1 MPLAGAQIVPAQ
13 RRGGNALVL
22 CGGGGHG
29 ALEVGFAQAL
39 EDLDVGYDRVLGTS
53 IGALNGAFLAGGM
66 SPADLASLWR
76 SARLWRLVRPNWRWF
91 VHPRTQPGPLSFSAL
106 RRFLH
111 HTLPVLRFED
121 LKIPLSIVTTDLMTG
136 KACYWEDEGEIIQ
149 PLLASM
155 SLPGIFPPITLN
167 GHQHIDGGI
176 ADNAALGR
184 AMDLGH
190 CRALMIE
197 CACAS
202 PCRRPPMGL
211 IGILGRSFEIALAR
225 KHRAEIGLHARG
237 IDVIRIEPRL
247 DDESGFLDLSASQS
261 LIEAARAQTLSELP
275 KLLAHRECAAGTEY
289 REGATTRPNVKEAA
303 EAR

>member
-1 MPLAGAQIVPAQ
+1 MSLADAQIVPAV
-13 RRGGNALVL
+13 RRGGDALVL

-39 EDLDVGYDRVLGTS
+39 EDLGVGYDRILGTS

-76 SARLWRLVRPNWRWF
+76 SARLWRLVRPNWRWLL
-91 VHPRTQPGPLSFSAL
+91 HPRAQPGLLSLSAL

-111 HTLPVLRFED
+111 HALPVRQFED
-121 LKIPLSIVTTDLMTG
+121 LKIPLVIVTTDLATG
-136 KACYWEDEGEIIQ
+136 KACYWEDEGDIIG

-155 SLPGIFPPITLN
+155 SLPGIFPPITLR
-167 GHQHIDGGI
+167 GHPHIDGGI
-176 ADNAALGR
+176 ADNAPLGR

-202 PCRRPPMGL
+202 PCRRAPMGL

-225 KHRAEIGLHARG
+225 KHRAEIGLHAGG
-237 IDVIRIEPRL
+237 IDVIRIVPRL
-247 DDESGFLDLSASQS
+247 DNETGFLDLSASQS
-261 LIEAARAQTLSELP
+261 LIEAAYAQSLSELP
-275 KLLAHRECAAGTEY
+275 KLLAHREGPAGTED
-289 REGATTRPNVKEAA
+289 REVAATDRAVKEAA
-303 EAR
+303 EAQ

>member
-1 MPLAGAQIVPAQ
+1 MPVADAQIGQAEPCS
-13 RRGGNALVL
+13 GDALVL

-39 EDLDVGYDRVLGTS
+39 EDLGVGYDRILGTS
-53 IGALNGAFLAGGM
+53 IGALNGAFLAAGM
-66 SPADLASLWR
+66 SPADLASSWCT
-76 SARLWRLVRPNWRWF
+76 ARLWRLVRPNWRWLL
-91 VHPRTQPGPLSFSAL
+91 HPRAQPGLLSLSAL

-111 HTLPVLRFED
+111 HALPVRQFED
-121 LKIPLSIVTTDLMTG
+121 LKIPLVIVTTDLATG
-136 KACYWEDEGEIIQ
+136 KACYWEDEGDIIG

-167 GHQHIDGGI
+167 GHPHIDGGI
-176 ADNAALGR
+176 ADNAPLGR

-225 KHRAEIGLHARG
+225 KHRADLALQAEG
-237 IDVIRIEPRL
+237 IDVIRIVPRL
-247 DDESGFLDLSASQS
+247 EDEPGFLGLSASQS
-261 LIEAARAQTLSELP
+261 LIEAARGQSLSELP
-275 KLLAHRECAAGTEY
+275 KLLAHRECPAGSEDREVAATHP
-289 REGATTRPNVKEAA
+289 AVKEAA
-303 EAR
+303 EAQ